1 MWIRRPAIL
10 HAVTGFF
17 AAGLVLAAA
26 IPARAETTDLQACAT
41 QYQAAKADNKLNG
54 QAWQDFFTDCKAK
67 ISAVAPKSE
76 APEAAAPA
84 AAASPP
90 KAEAEKAE
98 APKVEAA
105 PAHPAMAAESHT
117 PSAKDDKA
125 AIEAREK
132 RCRTEWKAEAAE
144 LKKKDSKLAWNKY
157 WKQCNARLSGAGE

>member
-1 MWIRRPAIL
+1 MWIRRPAVL

-17 AAGLVLAAA
+17 ATGLVLAAA

-84 AAASPP
+84 AAAS
-90 KAEAEKAE
+90 
-98 APKVEAA
+98 
-105 PAHPAMAAESHT
+105 
-117 PSAKDDKA
+117 
-125 AIEAREK
+125 RLK
-132 RCRTEWKAEAAE
+132 RRRRKP
-144 LKKKDSKLAWNKY
+144 
-157 WKQCNARLSGAGE
+157 RRPR